1 MTDIAA
7 VCSGCGSYM
16 TEKVYEPYVC
26 ADCKIKSL
34 EEDLTKLKEERDYI
48 NCKYRKS
55 DDESMALRKYKGAFE
70 MLVSELAKK

>member
-1 MTDIAA
+1 MTNIAA

-16 TEKVYEPYVC
+16 TEKVYDPYVC

-34 EEDLTKLKEERDYI
+34 EDDLNKLKEEWDYT
-48 NCKYRKS
+48 NRKYRES